1 MDARSGGEVTRLL
14 GEMRNGASEAGSA
27 LLEVVYGELRA
38 IADHLFRHQPDRH
51 TLQPTA
57 LVHEACV
64 RLLDADSAGWN
75 DRKHF
80 FAVAARAMRQL
91 LTDHARARRSE
102 KRGAGWNAVTL
113 DAAAAGGEGRG
124 TDELDLVALHDA
136 LERLGERSERQR
148 RIVEMRFLVGLT
160 LEEIA
165 DVLAVSVTTVKD
177 DWRIARAWL
186 HRELTR
192 GT

>member
-1 MDARSGGEVTRLL
+1 MDPRPVGEVTRLL
-14 GEMRNGASEAGSA
+14 GEMRGGASEAGSA
-27 LLEVVYGELRA
+27 LLAVVYGELRA
-38 IADHLFRHQPDRH
+38 IADNLFRHQPDRH

-64 RLLDADSAGWN
+64 RLLDSDAAGWN

-91 LTDHARARRSE
+91 LTDHARARRSA

-113 DAAAAGGEGRG
+113 AAAAAGGEGRG
-124 TDELDLVALHDA
+124 TDELDLVALDDA

-148 RIVEMRFLVGLT
+148 KIVELRFLVGLT

-165 DVLAVSVTTVKD
+165 DVLTVSVTTVKD
-177 DWRIARAWL
+177 DWRVARAWL